1 MCYDSQDDP
10 AALVLGV
17 PRTEDRDQPPFEH
30 LGQDDRPNVVRPNA
44 AMINFGATPYQT
56 VWDGHQLEL
65 GLGELLGRLWHAGD
79 HQHVVRTSQ
88 RVGDDP
94 GRQLRGVAIGLS

>member
-1 MCYDSQDDP
+1 MCYGSQMVL

-17 PRTEDRDQPPFEH
+17 PRTEDDQPPFEH

-44 AMINFGATPYQT
+44 AMINFGAHPLSK
-56 VWDGHQLEL
+56 VRDGHQLEL

-79 HQHVVRTSQ
+79 HQHVVRTGQ

-94 GRQLRGVAIGLS
+94 GRQLRGVAIGLP